1 MKPSSMVPFTK
12 PMAAIV
18 RLLIFAARTIPATWA
33 DQRPAHEAPREP
45 EGPQRSAGLEAAR
58 LFESEAAARSQRS
71 RRGHNRAADGYAGAA
86 RSEEH
91 TSELESLLRISYA
104 VFCLKK
110 KKSVK
115 KHTEVANMEICIL
128 KITNIIT
135 CAMLRLNT
143 TL

>member
-1 MKPSSMVPFTK
+1 MLARIESVLSWPMKPSSMVPFTK

-71 RRGHNRAADGYAGAA
+71 RRG
-86 RSEEH
+86 RSGEH
-91 TSELESLLRISYA
+91 TSELQSLMRTSYA
-104 VFCLKK
+104 VFCLQKK
-110 KKSVK
+110 
-115 KHTEVANMEICIL
+115 
-128 KITNIIT
+128 
-135 CAMLRLNT
+135 
-143 TL
+143 

>member
-71 RRGHNRAADGYAGAA
+71 RRGHNRRADGYAGAA
-86 RSEEH
+86 PVQVRS
-91 TSELESLLRISYA
+91 
-104 VFCLKK
+104 
-110 KKSVK
+110 SV
-115 KHTEVANMEICIL
+115 AGDG
-128 KITNIIT
+128 
-135 CAMLRLNT
+135 LRLDGKWNSRVGSAAAGGGKGRRRT
-143 TL
+143 QEHR

>member
-1 MKPSSMVPFTK
+1 MLARIESVLSWPMKPSSMVPFTK

-86 RSEEH
+86 PVQVRSP
-91 TSELESLLRISYA
+91 
-104 VFCLKK
+104 
-110 KKSVK
+110 
-115 KHTEVANMEICIL
+115 VAGDG
-128 KITNIIT
+128 
-135 CAMLRLNT
+135 LRLEGERKRRHGSEAARERNGGSGT
-143 TL
+143 HDRQIGR

>member
-86 RSEEH
+86 PVQVRSPVAGDGLRSEEH
-91 TSELESLLRISYA
+91 TSELQSLMRISYA

-110 KKSVK
+110 KTPQHNNS
-115 KHTEVANMEICIL
+115 
-128 KITNIIT
+128 
-135 CAMLRLNT
+135 T
-143 TL
+143 TACTYKYLSH

>member
-86 RSEEH
+86 PVQVKSPVAEIGRAWGRGKVGPYVEVSGGAGYIKK
-91 TSELESLLRISYA
+91 TNNKKQT
-104 VFCLKK
+104 LK
-110 KKSVK
+110 
-115 KHTEVANMEICIL
+115 
-128 KITNIIT
+128 
-135 CAMLRLNT
+135 
-143 TL
+143 